1 VKFLLIYTTCASV
14 YEAKRISEILLKH
27 NLIACSNI
35 YTSMISLYKWN
46 NKIAQDDECAIIMKA
61 IEENFSEIE
70 KQIKKFHSYEIP
82 CIIGLPI
89 SQIDDDYANWLLQ
102 STTTET

>member
-1 VKFLLIYTTCASV
+1 MKFFLIYTTCSSV
-14 YEAKRISEILLKH
+14 NEAKRISEVLLEN

-35 YTSMISLYKWN
+35 YPSMISLYKWN
-46 NKIAQDDECAIIMKA
+46 SKIAQDEECTIIMKA
-61 IEENFSEIE
+61 IEKNFTEIK

-89 SQIDDDYANWLLQ
+89 TQIDDDYANWLLK
-102 STTTET
+102 SITTET

>member
-14 YEAKRISEILLKH
+14 HEAKRISEILLKH

-35 YTSMISLYKWN
+35 YPSMISLYKWN

>member
-1 VKFLLIYTTCASV
+1 VKFLLIYTTCSSLN
-14 YEAKRISEILLKH
+14 EAKCISEILLKH

-35 YTSMISLYKWN
+35 YPSMISLYKWN
-46 NKIAQDDECAIIMKA
+46 NMIAEDQECTIIMKA
-61 IEENFSEIE
+61 TEENFSEIE

-82 CIIGLPI
+82 CIVGLPI